1 MTSTKLRKQLAT
13 LAQILNL
20 KENAMDL
27 LATFQGHDIRIH
39 RQFYRLPDNALQ
51 VAKVSKHM
59 HAINNGT
66 IANHKGCDFDDIT
79 INENGMYDKTLEV
92 AVPLYYNFWGCIMI

>member
-1 MTSTKLRKQLAT
+1 
-13 LAQILNL
+13 
-20 KENAMDL
+20 
-27 LATFQGHDIRIH
+27 
-39 RQFYRLPDNALQ
+39 
-51 VAKVSKHM
+51 M

-92 AVPLYYNFWGCIMI
+92 AVPLYYNFWGCIMT